1 VIFMTTTNLA
11 WIHNYWGKARPDE
24 TEAAL
29 ALKSHPLAWHMLD
42 VAAVAEAILQVR
54 PSLSSR
60 LSNSL
65 NLDKDNLVPFLT
77 WLAAI
82 HDLGKFARAFQS
94 KVPEFWYEQ
103 DKVNAGIDFAAGT
116 HHDADGQSLMG
127 VFCTETKYH
136 EHIWQGIHPAS
147 FQKLTTATFSH
158 HGEPASS
165 STLGAAGPRS
175 TFGPGFEDASECLT
189 ALASLLLPAVITVK
203 PPRERAINLV
213 TPLIAG
219 LVTSADWLGSSQRW
233 FPYEAPHGDVKSYW
247 LNARVKAAKAVNEA
261 GYRNATISKSSN
273 FSEITGREGEP
284 TPLQSWALS
293 SEIMD
298 GPTLFLLEDVTGAG
312 KTEAAH
318 ILVHRLISAG
328 KASGAYWAMP
338 TMATANAMYN
348 RQSAMLEN
356 LFDPTGPR
364 PSLAL
369 AHGQVAL
376 HQGFRASRTDFGR
389 DERPLGRDV
398 ADVTASAACAA
409 FLADDKRLSLLAD
422 VGAGTIDQAVLA
434 VLPSRFNTVR
444 LLGLAEKVLVIDEAH
459 AYDPFVDAELK
470 RLLEFHAAL
479 GGSAIVLSATLTNK
493 QRASLVSS
501 WQSVLARPQ
510 DGPPPESVNKNEAR
524 YPLATIAYRDAV
536 MIDAI
541 QPAQWSSRETPIAL
555 VDNADAIL
563 AGLKATLD
571 AGGCAAWVRNTVDD
585 VLEAASFARKLGI
598 DPIIFHARFAQT
610 DRQQIEARV
619 MDMFGSNSSRE
630 TRQGKLVIATQV
642 IEQSLDL
649 DFDQLT
655 SDLAPIDLI
664 LQRAGRMRRHAGRV
678 RPSGIGNAMLV
689 FSPRPITDAKANWV
703 RNVLPGSAAVYRDHG
718 VLWRTARELENRGC
732 IVTPD
737 EVRSLVESVHAG
749 VDCPDELLPSVDRT
763 EGEGKG
769 NAALAQNQLL
779 ELGDGYS
786 PGANWESELKIS
798 TRLTTAQT
806 VIRLAKRNKYGVIIP
821 WAEAPMNAKWQ
832 EWPLSEVKAG
842 PRVIP
847 LDAISPASIAS
858 ELIPICAKWGRFERE
873 IPVCVLESNGD
884 GGWVGSL
891 ESEAKGTVYL
901 GYDASSGL
909 RVAEAPST
917 QT

>member
-1 VIFMTTTNLA
+1 VIYMITTNLA

-24 TEAAL
+24 TEAAS
-29 ALKSHPLAWHMLD
+29 AIRSHPLAWHMLD
-42 VAAVAEAILQVR
+42 VAAVAKAILQAR
-54 PSLSSR
+54 PNLTCR
-60 LSNSL
+60 LCNAL
-65 NLDKDNLVPFLT
+65 NLDQDKLVPFMT

-94 KVPEFWYEQ
+94 KVPEFWHEQ
-103 DKVNAGIDFAAGT
+103 DNARAGIDFAAGT

-127 VFCTETKYH
+127 VFCAERKYH
-136 EHIWQGIHPAS
+136 EQIWQGIHPTS
-147 FQKLTTATFSH
+147 FQKLTAATFSH
-158 HGEPASS
+158 HGEPASA
-165 STLGAAGPRS
+165 STLGAADPKS
-175 TFGPGFEDASECLT
+175 TFGPGFNDASECLA
-189 ALASLLLPAVITVK
+189 ALTSLLLPAPITAES
-203 PPRERAINLV
+203 PRVSAINLI

-233 FPYEAPHGDVKSYW
+233 FPYEAPHDDVESYW

-261 GYRNATISKSSN
+261 GYRNATISKKSS
-273 FSEITGREGEP
+273 FSEITGRTSEP
-284 TPLQSWALS
+284 TPLQTWALDTQ
-293 SEIMD
+293 ILD
-298 GPTLFLLEDVTGAG
+298 GPALFLLEDVTGAG

-338 TMATANAMYN
+338 TMATANAMYK
-348 RQSAMLEN
+348 RQSAMLKN
-356 LFDPTGPR
+356 LFDPAGPR

-376 HQGFRASRTDFGR
+376 HQGFRASRIDFGR
-389 DERPLGRDV
+389 DEQPLGRDV

-493 QRASLVSS
+493 QRASLVAS

-510 DGPPPESVNKNEAR
+510 DGPRDENVDKNETR
-524 YPLATIAYRDAV
+524 YPLATMAYRNVVA
-536 MIDAI
+536 IDAI
-541 QPAQWSSRETPIAL
+541 QPASWSSRKIQVSL
-555 VDNADAIL
+555 IDNADAIL

-585 VLEAASFARKLGI
+585 VLEAASLARELGI

-610 DRQQIEARV
+610 DRQHIEARV
-619 MDMFGSNSSRE
+619 MDMFGPDSNRE
-630 TRQGKLVIATQV
+630 TREGNLVLATQV

-649 DFDQLT
+649 DFDQLA

-664 LQRAGRMRRHAGRV
+664 LQRAGRMRRHAERV
-678 RPSGIGNAMLV
+678 RPSGMGNSMLV
-689 FSPRPITDAKANWV
+689 LSPRPIYDAKSNWV
-703 RNVLPGSAAVYRDHG
+703 RNLLPGSAAVYRDHG
-718 VLWRTARELENRGC
+718 ILWRTARALENRGF
-732 IVTPD
+732 IVTPQ

-769 NAALAQNQLL
+769 KAALAQNQLL

-798 TRLTTAQT
+798 TRLTTPQT
-806 VIRLAKRNKYGVIIP
+806 VIRLARRNKDGVIIP
-821 WAEAPMNAKWQ
+821 WAKAPMDAKWQ
-832 EWPLSEVKAG
+832 EWPLSEVQAG
-842 PRVIP
+842 PRIVP
-847 LDAISPASIAS
+847 LDAQSPASIAS
-858 ELIPICAKWGRFERE
+858 ELNPICAKWGRFERQ
-873 IPVCVLESNGD
+873 IPVCVLEPSGD
-884 GGWVGSL
+884 GGWVGIL
-891 ESEAKGTVYL
+891 HSEAKGIVRL
-901 GYDASSGL
+901 AYDANSGL
-909 RVAEAPST
+909 RVA
-917 QT
+917 QTA